1 MRDAKSVILA
11 LLLGAI
17 PAIAMGQVETVVAC
31 EEPCYVAPFFK
42 GQGGF
47 VAEGR
52 TGTEVVVAVTC
63 GSTVQTTAPEPDSG
77 GIVRQLFT
85 WDNGLACDAENGGM
99 LQIDKIQP
107 GGWYWINDE
116 RNSAVSPLVRAAV
129 LAGPP
134 TTPFDPGGVTM
145 TTSDGGAGTYVK
157 DETSGRV
164 GILHHILPAPA
175 MPLCGGE
182 SNLSDQCLLAPR
194 FELDI
199 TWQAIDDQMAPVGD
213 AAPVGS
219 LLTRLKDGDMT
230 VSVKVSGE
238 GFVLLDPEMP
248 LIGATL
254 IKHLKT
260 APPTVVIDLPPLGIV
275 LGDGADCAAAG
286 QFGPAPPGSCAIMM
300 AMPGEISRYVIQ
312 DESEP
317 GERCHATNPDRAN
330 VLDLVIGLG
339 QVRNVAPVL
348 TQTMS
353 LKWGSF
359 MDSRWPARHCR
370 QRHRVPCA

>member
-1 MRDAKSVILA
+1 MRDAKSVIIA

-17 PAIAMGQVETVVAC
+17 PAIAQGQTGTVVAC
-31 EEPCYVAPFFK
+31 EDPCYVAPFFK

-47 VAEGR
+47 VAQGR
-52 TGTEVVVAVTC
+52 TGTEVVFAVSC
-63 GSTVQTTAPEPDSG
+63 GSTVQTAAAEQDSE

-85 WDNGLACDAENGGM
+85 WDNGLACNAENGGM

-116 RNSAVSPLVRAAV
+116 RNSAVSPLVRAAT

-157 DETSGRV
+157 HETSGRV

-194 FELDI
+194 FGLEI
-199 TWQAIDDQMAPVGD
+199 TWQATGGD
-213 AAPVGS
+213 AAPAPVGS
-219 LLTRLKDGDMT
+219 LLTRLEAADMT

-260 APPTVVIDLPPLGIV
+260 APPTVVIDLPNLGIV
-275 LGDGADCAAAG
+275 LPGGALCNIG
-286 QFGPAPPGSCAIMM
+286 PGGPSPFGCAIMM
-300 AMPGEISRYVIQ
+300 AMPGEISTYVIQ
-312 DESEP
+312 DATEL
-317 GERCHATNPDRAN
+317 GERCHETNPDRAN

-348 TQTMS
+348 SSDDVIEMAIFHGFS
-353 LKWGSF
+353 LACPPL
-359 MDSRWPARHCR
+359 PAA
-370 QRHRVPCA
+370 P

>member
-47 VAEGR
+47 VAQGR

-63 GSTVQTTAPEPDSG
+63 GSTVQTTAPEQDSG

-116 RNSAVSPLVRAAV
+116 RNSAVSPLVRAAA

-145 TTSDGGAGTYVK
+145 TTSDGGAGTFVK
-157 DETSGRV
+157 HETSGRV
-164 GILHHILPAPA
+164 GILHHILPVPV

-194 FELDI
+194 FGLEI
-199 TWQAIDDQMAPVGD
+199 TWQATGGD
-213 AAPVGS
+213 APPAPVGS
-219 LLTRLKDGDMT
+219 SLTRLEDGDMT
-230 VSVKVSGE
+230 VSVKVTGE
-238 GFVLLDPEMP
+238 GFVLLDTEMP

-260 APPTVVIDLPPLGIV
+260 APPDVLIQLPPLGID
-275 LGDGADCAAAG
+275 LDPPCSNQPGPPPFTCALMM
-286 QFGPAPPGSCAIMM
+286 APPG
-300 AMPGEISRYVIQ
+300 EIGTYIIQ
-312 DESEP
+312 DETEP
-317 GERCHATNPDRAN
+317 DERCHESNPDRAN

-339 QVRNVAPVL
+339 LVMNVAPVL
-348 TQTMS
+348 SSDDVIEMQIFHGFS
-353 LKWGSF
+353 LAC
-359 MDSRWPARHCR
+359 PPLPTA
-370 QRHRVPCA
+370 P

>member
-1 MRDAKSVILA
+1 MRDAKCLILA
-11 LLLGAI
+11 LLLSAI
-17 PAIAMGQVETVVAC
+17 PAIAMGQTGTVVAC
-31 EEPCYVAPFFK
+31 EDPCYVAPFFK

-47 VAEGR
+47 VAQGR
-52 TGTEVVVAVTC
+52 TGTEVVFAVSC
-63 GSTVQTTAPEPDSG
+63 GSTVQTAAAEQDSE

-85 WDNGLACDAENGGM
+85 WDNGLACNAENGGM

-116 RNSAVSPLVRAAV
+116 RNSAVSPLVRAAT

-134 TTPFDPGGVTM
+134 TIPFDPGGVTM
-145 TTSDGGAGTYVK
+145 TTSDGGAGTFVK

-194 FELDI
+194 FGLEI
-199 TWQAIDDQMAPVGD
+199 TWQATDDQGAPVGD

-219 LLTRLKDGDMT
+219 LLTRLEEGDMT

-238 GFVLLDPEMP
+238 GFVLLDPGMP
-248 LIGATL
+248 LIGGTL

-260 APPTVVIDLPPLGIV
+260 APPAVVIDLPNLGIV
-275 LGDGADCAAAG
+275 LPDGARCDVG
-286 QFGPAPPGSCAIMM
+286 PGGSPAPPTGCAIMS

-312 DESEP
+312 DQAEL
-317 GERCHATNPDRAN
+317 GERCHETNPDRAN

-348 TQTMS
+348 DSDAVIEMAIFHGFS
-353 LKWGSF
+353 LACPPLSAA
-359 MDSRWPARHCR
+359 P
-370 QRHRVPCA
+370 